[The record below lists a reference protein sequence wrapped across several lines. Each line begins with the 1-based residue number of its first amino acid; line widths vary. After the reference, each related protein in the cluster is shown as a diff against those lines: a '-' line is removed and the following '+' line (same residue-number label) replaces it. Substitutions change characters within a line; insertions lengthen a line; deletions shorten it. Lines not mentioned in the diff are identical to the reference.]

1 MYSIIRCKYMKVIV
15 VLLKYLMNGY
25 NIEEELV
32 KLVFIINFFASYKT
46 SQQLQIFIFKNKKN
60 KTKNT

>member
-32 KLVFIINFFASYKT
+32 KLVFIINIFASYKI
-46 SQQLQIFIFKNKKN
+46 SQQLQISIFKNRKH